1 MIKYSKD
8 VVWLQ
13 PFVEAAAKYV
23 KVDKIT
29 HVRCLKTPL
38 NREEQSY
45 ATISVD
51 QNKKYKNVSLNIK
64 VMMHKFEK
72 VGNNLYSVKGYKQ
85 LEKSAILDSLAHELS
100 HMKHWKHD
108 AKHFR
113 LQSRL
118 MLMFANMEY
127 RSEKAKVKV

>member
-1 MIKYSKD
+1 MIKYAKD
-8 VVWLQ
+8 ALWLQ
-13 PFVEAAAKYV
+13 PFIEAAAGYV
-23 KVDKIT
+23 NIEKIT

-51 QNKKYKNVSLNIK
+51 QNKKRKNVSLNIK
-64 VMMHKFEK
+64 MQMHRFEK
-72 VGNNLYSVKGYKQ
+72 VSKNLYSVKGYRK
-85 LEKSAILDSLAHELS
+85 LDKYVVLDSLAHELS
-100 HMKHWKHD
+100 HMRYWKHD

-118 MLMFANMEY
+118 MLIFANMEY
-127 RSEKAKVKV
+127 KNEKTKV